1 MRVTRTQFDSLIKA
15 AIQRIPA
22 ELLEHLDNIS
32 IVVETRPSR
41 RLLDDMGIP
50 PGETILGYYDGISLT
65 DRSHDDPVRLP
76 DRIVLFHE
84 PLEEMCYTLAEL
96 EREIEITVVHEIAH
110 YFGIGEERLAEL
122 GYE

>member
-1 MRVTRTQFDSLIKA
+1 MRVTRTQFDTLIKA
-15 AIQRIPA
+15 AIQRIPD

-32 IVVETRPSR
+32 IVVETRPTQKI
-41 RLLDDMGIP
+41 LDEMGIP

-84 PLEEMCYTLAEL
+84 PLEEMCYTLKEL